1 MYTFYLLALILQ
13 NFQGFLGIFRIIIQ
27 LFGIFSFYLVQKFF
41 DVVIPKTPTPLTLFN
56 IVIWWPPPPL
66 KRSDVFYGR
75 PLTWCDSAVLHFQVG
90 AEETIFDKEPLR
102 LTLSMSLKSS
112 QHCSRRAL
120 SIASGYWP
128 K

>member
-56 IVIWWPPPPL
+56 IVI
-66 KRSDVFYGR
+66 
-75 PLTWCDSAVLHFQVG
+75 
-90 AEETIFDKEPLR
+90 
-102 LTLSMSLKSS
+102 
-112 QHCSRRAL
+112 
-120 SIASGYWP
+120 
-128 K
+128 